1 MSQNKKQGQSKLS
14 SKLQPTASKVS
25 AVSNNPRNEPNVVKS
40 RDQKVRVKQELL
52 FTKLNFK
59 WMLIGI
65 GVMVLG
71 YILMAG
77 GKMPDPNIWE
87 PERIYSFRRI
97 TLAPI
102 VILIGIGIEVYAIF
116 FGARKSSL

>member
-1 MSQNKKQGQSKLS
+1 MSQNKKQGQSKPS

-25 AVSNNPRNEPNVVKS
+25 TVSNNPRNEPNVVKS

-87 PERIYSFRRI
+87 PERIFI
-97 TLAPI
+97 INKL
-102 VILIGIGIEVYAIF
+102 
-116 FGARKSSL
+116 K

>member
-1 MSQNKKQGQSKLS
+1 MSQNKKQGQSKPS

-25 AVSNNPRNEPNVVKS
+25 TVYNNPRNEPNVVKS